1 MRGRPKGTPKTG
13 GRKKGS
19 PNQRTRELT
28 ARIEASG
35 MTPLDFMIAV
45 MRSPEAPLA
54 LRCEMARQ
62 AAPFVH
68 AKLATIAHTGADRG
82 PMVMEEHITDE
93 QRAKALAVFLARHKL
108 QQAKESSDE
117 RPN

>member
-82 PMVMEEHITDE
+82 PTVKEHITHD
-93 QRAKALAVFLARHKL
+93 QRARALAVFIARHKL
-108 QQAKESSDE
+108 QQPKESSDE